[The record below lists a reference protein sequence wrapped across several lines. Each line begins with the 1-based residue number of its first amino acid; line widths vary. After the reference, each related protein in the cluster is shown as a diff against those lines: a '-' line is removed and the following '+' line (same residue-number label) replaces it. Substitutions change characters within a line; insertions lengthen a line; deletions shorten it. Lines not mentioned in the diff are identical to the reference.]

1 MKKKTIWIALGV
13 LLLLIAGAAGILA
26 TALIPLTV
34 EAGAPAPA
42 AADYARYRF
51 LTPDGEGTADISR
64 PGTYTVNLHLFGIP
78 LKTTLTVI
86 DTTPPEVTP
95 VPQTCFLGEEIFI
108 ENFVVVADATA
119 VELMYVSPPDFTR
132 AGEQAICVRATDLGG
147 NQVEV
152 EVPLMVHAMAHEIT
166 VEAGTGMK
174 EIRTQIRAA
183 IGGKVSFGDDFA
195 ALDTVALG
203 EKQITITVDGKPVK
217 LTLTVADTTAPT
229 GKPRVV
235 RLLSGQTARADD
247 FLRSV
252 EDATAVTVEFAAEPD
267 FSAGARTV
275 ELRLTDEAGNVC
287 TLTSGLRVYSAP
299 AETTLELG
307 MTQNALKAALLG
319 GENLTF
325 AEEAE
330 ALLTSP
336 GLGTHLLTL
345 LTAGGDALTQMV
357 TFIDTTPPKGL
368 AQNRTAYVGDVLEA
382 ADFLQSVTDATAVTA
397 AYTNGKAPDTGK
409 AGMQTVSLTLTDEA
423 GNHTVLT
430 AALTVI
436 ADTEP
441 PVLYGVS
448 DKTVYVGETVS
459 YTRGVSAW
467 DNRDGAVQVRADASG
482 VNLRAEGS
490 YPVIYTAT
498 DAAGNT
504 ATKTVTFTVRVVN
517 TDAVNAMA
525 DDVLTTILRDGMTQW
540 ERARAIYDWV
550 VTHMSYTAYA
560 DKTDPVAAAYYGFRN
575 GRGDCFVYYAV
586 SRFLLT
592 RAGFENL
599 EIQRDNPEK
608 PHFWNL
614 VNYAGN
620 WYHFDTCPHYAGHP
634 LTCFLLTD
642 AEVKAYSENH
652 VQDYYSFDASLYP
665 ATP

>member
-1 MKKKTIWIALGV
+1 M
-13 LLLLIAGAAGILA
+13 
-26 TALIPLTV
+26 P
-34 EAGAPAPA
+34 
-42 AADYARYRF
+42 
-51 LTPDGEGTADISR
+51 
-64 PGTYTVNLHLFGIP
+64 
-78 LKTTLTVI
+78 
-86 DTTPPEVTP
+86 
-95 VPQTCFLGEEIFI
+95 
-108 ENFVVVADATA
+108 
-119 VELMYVSPPDFTR
+119 
-132 AGEQAICVRATDLGG
+132 
-147 NQVEV
+147 
-152 EVPLMVHAMAHEIT
+152 
-166 VEAGTGMK
+166 
-174 EIRTQIRAA
+174 
-183 IGGKVSFGDDFA
+183 
-195 ALDTVALG
+195 
-203 EKQITITVDGKPVK
+203 
-217 LTLTVADTTAPT
+217 
-229 GKPRVV
+229 
-235 RLLSGQTARADD
+235 
-247 FLRSV
+247 
-252 EDATAVTVEFAAEPD
+252 
-267 FSAGARTV
+267 
-275 ELRLTDEAGNVC
+275 
-287 TLTSGLRVYSAP
+287 
-299 AETTLELG
+299 
-307 MTQNALKAALLG
+307 
-319 GENLTF
+319 
-325 AEEAE
+325 
-330 ALLTSP
+330 
-336 GLGTHLLTL
+336 
-345 LTAGGDALTQMV
+345 
-357 TFIDTTPPKGL
+357 
-368 AQNRTAYVGDVLEA
+368 
-382 ADFLQSVTDATAVTA
+382 
-397 AYTNGKAPDTGK
+397 
-409 AGMQTVSLTLTDEA
+409 
-423 GNHTVLT
+423 
-430 AALTVI
+430 
-436 ADTEP
+436 DTEP